1 MAKKVSLTPPPTGNE
16 VLLKAFE
23 ESGGKT
29 VDLVVDQEVAGVTPE
44 MFNWW
49 MTIGIAPHY
58 RLWWPEMHFSVE
70 MVMPSG
76 GGNPLVI
83 IKEMIKPY
91 YTEFRCGLIPGGIS
105 FLTPD
110 DKKMGQLIHT
120 PTASPKGMKLRSVF
134 TFPATMPKSFL
145 DAMYTHCK
153 GEMQDLSRFL
163 PELYKEKTGK

>member
-1 MAKKVSLTPPPTGNE
+1 MKK
-16 VLLKAFE
+16 
-23 ESGGKT
+23 GGINGEKSIPNT
-29 VDLVVDQEVAGVTPE
+29 SEVAGVTPE

-83 IKEMIKPY
+83 I
-91 YTEFRCGLIPGGIS
+91 
-105 FLTPD
+105 
-110 DKKMGQLIHT
+110 T

-153 GEMQDLSRFL
+153 GEMQDLPRFL
-163 PELYKEKTGK
+163 PELHKEKTVK